1 MKKIFVLML
10 LCTLVSSTWAQK
22 IAFVDSEYIL
32 KNIPA
37 FETANE
43 QINQLAKKY
52 EVEIKARLDEVAT
65 LYETYKSES
74 VFLAADMKVKKENE
88 IVEKEKAAKKLQQ
101 QYFGQEGDL
110 FKRRE
115 TLIKPIQDQVY
126 NAISAI
132 STEKGY
138 GAVFDKSSGFGLM
151 FSDARY
157 DISDEVL
164 IRLGYKK

>member
-10 LCTLVSSTWAQK
+10 LCPLVSSTWAQK

>member
-1 MKKIFVLML
+1 MKRFILLIIFVGM
-10 LCTLVSSTWAQK
+10 VSAVWAQK

-37 FETANE
+37 YESANE
-43 QINQLAKKY
+43 QLNQLAKKY
-52 EVEIKARLDEVAT
+52 EAEIKGRFEEVAN
-65 LYETYKSES
+65 LYETYKNES

-88 IVEKEKAAKKLQQ
+88 IVEKEQAAKRLQQ

-115 TLIKPIQDQVY
+115 SLVKPIQDQVY

-132 STEKGY
+132 ATEKGY

-151 FSDARY
+151 YSDVRY

-164 IRLGYKK
+164 SRLGYKK

>member
-1 MKKIFVLML
+1 MDHLSKLKI
-10 LCTLVSSTWAQK
+10 
-22 IAFVDSEYIL
+22 EL
-32 KNIPA
+32 KNLLGEGLDIALKHIGEKMSPDSPKY
-37 FETANE
+37 NE
-43 QINQLAKKY
+43 YVQQKSRYAAYLSAIMMGGSS
-52 EVEIKARLDEVAT
+52 KAEL
-65 LYETYKSES
+65 
-74 VFLAADMKVKKENE
+74 
-88 IVEKEKAAKKLQQ
+88 
-101 QYFGQEGDL
+101 
-110 FKRRE
+110 
-115 TLIKPIQDQVY
+115 DQVY

>member
-1 MKKIFVLML
+1 
-10 LCTLVSSTWAQK
+10 
-22 IAFVDSEYIL
+22 
-32 KNIPA
+32 
-37 FETANE
+37 
-43 QINQLAKKY
+43 
-52 EVEIKARLDEVAT
+52 
-65 LYETYKSES
+65 
-74 VFLAADMKVKKENE
+74 
-88 IVEKEKAAKKLQQ
+88 LQQ

>member
-1 MKKIFVLML
+1 MLVMKKIFVLML
-10 LCTLVSSTWAQK
+10 LCPLVSSTWAQK

-88 IVEKEKAAKKLQQ
+88 IVEKEK
-101 QYFGQEGDL
+101 
-110 FKRRE
+110 
-115 TLIKPIQDQVY
+115 
-126 NAISAI
+126 SC
-132 STEKGY
+132 
-138 GAVFDKSSGFGLM
+138 
-151 FSDARY
+151 
-157 DISDEVL
+157 
-164 IRLGYKK
+164 

>member
-1 MKKIFVLML
+1 MKQILLLML
-10 LCTLVSSTWAQK
+10 FVGMVVSAQSQK

-37 FETANE
+37 YETANE
-43 QINQLAKKY
+43 QLNLLAKKY
-52 EVEIKARLDEVAT
+52 EGEIKAKFDEVAS
-65 LYETYKSES
+65 LYETYKNES

-88 IVEKEKAAKKLQQ
+88 IVEKEQAAKKLQQ

-115 TLIKPIQDQVY
+115 SLVKPIQDQVF

-132 STEKGY
+132 AVEKGY

-151 FSDARY
+151 YSDSRY
-157 DISDEVL
+157 DISEEVL
-164 IRLGYKK
+164 TRLGYKK